1 MPIKGAVLKSG
12 ASALTV
18 TGGTNKTF
26 TDDGVSVANGV
37 HVSNAAQADFRI
49 RENITVKVKQPTL
62 SSTGEY
68 SKDKK
73 TVTIVTP
80 TLLANGKTTFS
91 LIRIEREIHPEC
103 TAAAAFELLMLA
115 GQVVSAAD
123 FASFWSGGS
132 LA

>member
-26 TDDGVSVANGV
+26 TDDGISIANGV
-37 HVSNAAQADFRI
+37 HVSNAAQTDFRV

-62 SSTGEY
+62 STSGEY

-73 TVTIVTP
+73 TITIVIP
-80 TLLANGKTTFS
+80 KILANGKTTFN
-91 LIRIEREIHPEC
+91 LIRIERETHPES
-103 TAAAAFELLMLA
+103 TAAEAFELLMLA
-115 GQVVSAAD
+115 CQTVSASD
-123 FASFWSGGS
+123 FLSFWSGGS